1 MKLKICQGESTVGL
15 NQHKK
20 ESINFKQIN
29 REHAIRRTE
38 RKLNERKL
46 TTLEKAGTP
55 ISTQHLDIMEVSEVK
70 KGEEKNI

>member
-20 ESINFKQIN
+20 ELANVKQIN

-46 TTLEKAGTP
+46 ITLEKVGTA
-55 ISTQHLDIMEVSEVK
+55 ISTQHLHVMEVSEVK